1 MRSDHQSFPALFEVV
16 VLKISILVV
25 GYLAPVV
32 SQFLR
37 WAEEVLSNGFFGG
50 IRPSLSTSCIWP
62 FSKSFISIPGPLS
75 PPFKRFSLVDRSRP
89 PLGLVPEWQSKQF
102 STMIFMATLSE
113 DCAETII
120 EVDNNIIRVLRYDGC
135 FNIF

>member
-1 MRSDHQSFPALFEVV
+1 MV

-50 IRPSLSTSCIWP
+50 ILRSASASCISP
-62 FSKSFISIPGPLS
+62 FKKLFISMPGPVS
-75 PPFKRFSLVDRSRP
+75 PPFNSFALVDRSSP

-102 STMIFMATLSE
+102 STMIFMATLSG
-113 DCAETII
+113 DCAETIN

>member
-1 MRSDHQSFPALFEVV
+1 M
-16 VLKISILVV
+16 
-25 GYLAPVV
+25 
-32 SQFLR
+32 
-37 WAEEVLSNGFFGG
+37 
-50 IRPSLSTSCIWP
+50 
-62 FSKSFISIPGPLS
+62 PGPLS
-75 PPFKRFSLVDRSRP
+75 PPFIRFSRVERSRP

-102 STMIFMATLSE
+102 STMIFMATLSG

>member
-1 MRSDHQSFPALFEVV
+1 
-16 VLKISILVV
+16 
-25 GYLAPVV
+25 
-32 SQFLR
+32 
-37 WAEEVLSNGFFGG
+37 
-50 IRPSLSTSCIWP
+50 
-62 FSKSFISIPGPLS
+62 
-75 PPFKRFSLVDRSRP
+75 
-89 PLGLVPEWQSKQF
+89 EWQSKQF